1 MEVDTNKRSNIIFKY
16 KIITIVRDLLE
27 INKDKASLIYSNYFG
42 ENSQND
48 SIKSHWML
56 PKEKIS
62 QLNKIEYFL
71 KEDEVELFKV
81 LLFSK

>member
-1 MEVDTNKRSNIIFKY
+1 MEVNTNKRSNIIFNI

-27 INKDKASLIYSNYFG
+27 INKDKASHIYSNYFG

-48 SIKSHWML
+48 SITSHWML